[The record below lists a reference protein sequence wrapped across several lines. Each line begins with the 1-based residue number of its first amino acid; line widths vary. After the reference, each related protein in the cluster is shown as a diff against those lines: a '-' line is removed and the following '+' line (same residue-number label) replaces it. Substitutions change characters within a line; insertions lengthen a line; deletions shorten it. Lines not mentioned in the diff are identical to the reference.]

1 MHVTMIFNRMACSE
15 VENEYIYMNIVYAC
29 IYTQKKII
37 SNSLH
42 IINFDLIKKSS
53 IIKIITCTLY

>member
-53 IIKIITCTLY
+53 II